1 LYIGFFV
8 QDGIKDTEIIVMPS
22 VLRAAFLAVVFSRV
36 AFSSTTAQRLDTLEE
51 CPTSD
56 SSIYDYIVVGS
67 GAGGGP
73 VAARLA
79 EHGFSGASLMMF

>member
-1 LYIGFFV
+1 MPAV
-8 QDGIKDTEIIVMPS
+8 PS
-22 VLRAAFLAVVFSRV
+22 VLRALCLAIIFSRV
-36 AFSSTTAQRLDTLEE
+36 ASSSSTAQGLDTLEE

-79 EHGFSGASLMMF
+79 EHGFSGTSLTIF